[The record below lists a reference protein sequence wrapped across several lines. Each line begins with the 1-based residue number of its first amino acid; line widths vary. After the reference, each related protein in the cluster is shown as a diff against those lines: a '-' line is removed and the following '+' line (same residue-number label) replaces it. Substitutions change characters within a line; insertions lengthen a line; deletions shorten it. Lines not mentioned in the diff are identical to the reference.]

1 MPTTKLAEIGAA
13 APLDDAG
20 ILLHV
25 LNNLGPGLFISAV
38 SKAWRD
44 SYVKVASVQ
53 MAGLNQYYEQQ
64 ADLYD
69 ICSHTTCSQLS
80 SQLQPWST
88 WPAPVVS
95 LLTAGSCR
103 ELLAG
108 LLTSLRCALHTSLG

>member
-53 MAGLNQYYEQQ
+53 MAGLNHYYEQQ
-64 ADLYD
+64 ADLHN
-69 ICSHTTCSQLS
+69 ICSHD
-80 SQLQPWST
+80 
-88 WPAPVVS
+88 PVHS
-95 LLTAGSCR
+95 CLLNS
-103 ELLAG
+103 
-108 LLTSLRCALHTSLG
+108 SLGQPGQLLWSRF